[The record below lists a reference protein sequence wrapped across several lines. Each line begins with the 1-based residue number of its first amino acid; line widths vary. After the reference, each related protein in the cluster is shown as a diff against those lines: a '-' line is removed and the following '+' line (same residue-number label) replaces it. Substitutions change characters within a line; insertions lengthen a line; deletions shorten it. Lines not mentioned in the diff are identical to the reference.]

1 MDELKRKIAQKLKQI
16 EELIKKDE
24 DKSKIEL
31 ERKELDKLLKKYLK
45 DIQK

>member
-45 DIQK
+45 DI